1 MGVSKSMT
9 VVDCWQWEAQ
19 FLRMLLGK
27 IVDHKA
33 MTKSSRFSRRHFLRG
48 TGIALGLP
56 WFESIS
62 SFGAP
67 LNQGK
72 VPEAPRRMAAMFF
85 GNGVNPHHWGAEMV
99 DGGLKLSK
107 TLSPLESLKDRLL
120 VMKGL
125 WNPTTVQGPGGH
137 YPKMNVLSGLKVKQ
151 TTTDIEVGT
160 TMDQLVAAQVG
171 KHTPVASL
179 VLGTEGPSYSTD
191 SGFTSIYSAYI
202 SWASPTAP
210 APKEI
215 FPQQAFDQLFDD
227 GTQRKR
233 DRSVLD
239 LVLEDAKS
247 LKHQL
252 SRRDGQ
258 KLEEYLVS
266 VRELEQRVEKA
277 ERLSQAE
284 VSALTWQPSVKAPTF
299 PRPSGGIPADPEQH
313 MRLMLDI
320 VVLALQMDRTRVATL
335 MLNNDLSGVVFPSLQ
350 GIRGGNHELSHH
362 ANDEERLG
370 MYQRVNQQFVQ
381 LWGEALQKMAVTN
394 EGERSLLDNS
404 MIMLTSSLW
413 DGNAHD
419 STQLPLLLA
428 GGGGGSIQSGRLID
442 FSAEAKEDR
451 KLCRL
456 HLAMMERM
464 GLRVERFGDADKA
477 LQLG

>member
-1 MGVSKSMT
+1 MSAST
-9 VVDCWQWEAQ
+9 
-19 FLRMLLGK
+19 
-27 IVDHKA
+27 
-33 MTKSSRFSRRHFLRG
+33 RFSRRQFLRG

-56 WFESIS
+56 WFESVS

-67 LNQGK
+67 VTKSKL
-72 VPEAPRRMAAMFF
+72 PEAPRRLAAMFF
-85 GNGVNPHHWGAEMV
+85 GNGVNPHHWGAEMSE
-99 DGGLKLSK
+99 GGMRLMK
-107 TLSPLESLKDRLL
+107 TLSPLEPLKDRLL

-160 TMDQLVAAQVG
+160 TMDQVVAAHVG
-171 KHTPVASL
+171 RSTPVSSL

-202 SWASPTAP
+202 SWATPTTP

-227 GTQRKR
+227 GSLRKR
-233 DRSVLD
+233 DKSVLD

-247 LKHQL
+247 LKHRL
-252 SRRDGQ
+252 SRRDAQ
-258 KLEEYLVS
+258 KLDEYLTS
-266 VRELEQRVEKA
+266 VRDLEERVEKA
-277 ERLSQAE
+277 EKLSQAE
-284 VSALTWQPSVKAPTF
+284 VSELAWQPSVKAPTF
-299 PRPSGGIPADPEQH
+299 ARPGSGLPADPEQH

-335 MLNNDLSGVVFPSLQ
+335 MLNNDLSSVVFPSLQ

-362 ANDEERLG
+362 ANDADRLD
-370 MYQRVNQQFVQ
+370 MYQRVNQHFVK
-381 LWGEALQKMAVTN
+381 LWGEALRKMADTN

-404 MIMLTSSLW
+404 MVLLTSSLW

-428 GGGGGSIQSGRLID
+428 GGGGGTIRGGRMLD
-442 FSAEAKEDR
+442 FTGEAKEER

-456 HLAMMERM
+456 HLAMMDRM
-464 GLRVERFGDADKA
+464 GLRMERFGDAEKA
-477 LQLG
+477 VQLG